1 VRERD
6 RRETTNGM
14 SAVID
19 LERDTFAD
27 SSQDTSEP
35 AAGPTG
41 AVTAAAAEPLS
52 RLQLSPSPTLIFE
65 VDARG
70 NPADTSPARRFDV
83 RLVGS
88 LRNRNRA
95 RGQRGAGPGNEVSAV
110 LIIKAMTPTRLLACV
125 RAVTRG
131 GGSVSPELFSQL
143 MPMPDDSP
151 PGFRPHELTAR
162 ELAVLQMLA
171 DGMATRE
178 IAEELSYSERTVKN
192 VVHDLLLKLNCR
204 TRAHAVALAIRHG
217 VI

>member
-1 VRERD
+1 
-6 RRETTNGM
+6 M

-19 LERDTFAD
+19 LERGTLAG
-27 SSQDTSEP
+27 SSQAISRP
-35 AAGPTG
+35 ATEPTG
-41 AVTAAAAEPLS
+41 TVPAPAAEPLS

-70 NPADTSPARRFDV
+70 NPTDTSPPRRFDV

-88 LRNRNRA
+88 LRNRA
-95 RGQRGAGPGNEVSAV
+95 RGQRGAGAENEVSAV

-143 MPMPDDSP
+143 MPLPDDSP
-151 PGFRPHELTAR
+151 PGFHPHELTAR

-192 VVHDLLLKLNCR
+192 VVHDLLEKLNCR